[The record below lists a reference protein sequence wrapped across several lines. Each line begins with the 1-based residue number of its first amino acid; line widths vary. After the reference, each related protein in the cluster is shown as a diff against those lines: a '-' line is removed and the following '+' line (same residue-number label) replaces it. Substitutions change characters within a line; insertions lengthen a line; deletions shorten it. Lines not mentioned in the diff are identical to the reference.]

1 MTKPFTDKI
10 LNAFGHG
17 STRLLIIDTIAK
29 NGNSIHDEDL
39 IEKVGTTTKLQRESI
54 RRQLK
59 RMELKGEITWENEKV
74 SLLNPVEVISQPLG
88 TWPVIGIPIGIIF
101 LIISFLFEIN
111 PTFQLA
117 SIIFILYAFAV
128 NIREIIRYLKKTR
141 F

>member
-1 MTKPFTDKI
+1 
-10 LNAFGHG
+10 
-17 STRLLIIDTIAK
+17 
-29 NGNSIHDEDL
+29 
-39 IEKVGTTTKLQRESI
+39 
-54 RRQLK
+54 
-59 RMELKGEITWENEKV
+59 MELKGEITWENEKV